1 MRIELTE
8 SQTKE
13 IAKAWIIKQQ
23 ENPEG
28 FKAVLNALLDS
39 AHCAQWAWDDAIF
52 YAVKR
57 CAKNYAVDADHILQS
72 LKER

>member
-8 SQTKE
+8 AQIKE
-13 IAKAWIIKQQ
+13 IAKAWIIRQQ

-28 FKAVLNALLDS
+28 FKSVLNLLLDS

-57 CAKNYAVDADHILQS
+57 CEKNYAVSADHILQS